1 MQRNPR
7 SINHKP
13 HILQY
18 ANKII
23 QKHFIIIYIINC
35 YQNIHS
41 FNNLK
46 IIHSMQ
52 YLENMANNLVQLYIN
67 QSSVM
72 SIEVTNYVIV
82 FQSFN
87 VEFQSFQSSAIN
99 LCKCVQCLYMCMC
112 GSEWPLIFMR
122 AKVSGQ

>member
-1 MQRNPR
+1 
-7 SINHKP
+7 
-13 HILQY
+13 
-18 ANKII
+18 
-23 QKHFIIIYIINC
+23 
-35 YQNIHS
+35 
-41 FNNLK
+41 
-46 IIHSMQ
+46 MQ

-112 GSEWPLIFMR
+112 GGEWPLIFMR